1 MCPPPGVLDGL
12 QEVLCNDA
20 GRNEQG
26 PGTQVCRTEQR
37 EEGDHSLPGIVVDI
51 ETNLVSKI
59 LRAVQVPTLL
69 ARVARKLPKCKAL
82 SMRRL
87 GRKPFILIDQVGP
100 MILLPHSYM
109 FLFTQHCLKIIHKTL
124 EQFSFRM
131 QSEMRLPSLY
141 RTSNQQGFN
150 NNNKEC
156 LEDLTM
162 IHAG

>member
-1 MCPPPGVLDGL
+1 M
-12 QEVLCNDA
+12 
-20 GRNEQG
+20 
-26 PGTQVCRTEQR
+26 
-37 EEGDHSLPGIVVDI
+37 
-51 ETNLVSKI
+51 
-59 LRAVQVPTLL
+59 PTLL

-87 GRKPFILIDQVGP
+87 GRKPFILIDQVRS
-100 MILLPHSYM
+100 ILLPHSYM
-109 FLFTQHCLKIIHKTL
+109 FLFTKHCLKIIHKTL

-150 NNNKEC
+150 INKVC

-162 IHAG
+162 ILAG